1 MTTPSGRAGISAVPS
16 QRTPYDAPGNDLDHE
31 RRRTEHLLRHNLAA
45 AEHRLG
51 EVVRRTA
58 VLVVGISGEGVVTSA
73 QGCALAD
80 LAPGG
85 VAGARV
91 AALPAEFAALLAPY
105 ELALGGHETALVCE
119 AAGRFWD
126 VSYVPADGGVLVVAR
141 DITEHRE
148 LVRQLESYGDVDPLT
163 GLLNRPGLQAKMDA
177 LIIEAERAG
186 HRVALLYADV
196 DDFKDVNESL
206 GHGVGDE
213 LLVGLST
220 RVTAALPG
228 AALLARHGGDA
239 FLAVLAG
246 PDLDE
251 AAVQRHGEALLRHLS
266 TPLTVGE
273 VDLDLTASIGV
284 SLYPDDASTT

>member
-1 MTTPSGRAGISAVPS
+1 M
-16 QRTPYDAPGNDLDHE
+16 
-31 RRRTEHLLRHNLAA
+31 
-45 AEHRLG
+45 
-51 EVVRRTA
+51 
-58 VLVVGISGEGVVTSA
+58 
-73 QGCALAD
+73 
-80 LAPGG
+80 
-85 VAGARV
+85 
-91 AALPAEFAALLAPY
+91 
-105 ELALGGHETALVCE
+105 CE

-220 RVTAALPG
+220 RVDGG
-228 AALLARHGGDA
+228 AARRRAARPA
-239 FLAVLAG
+239 
-246 PDLDE
+246 
-251 AAVQRHGEALLRHLS
+251 RR
-266 TPLTVGE
+266 
-273 VDLDLTASIGV
+273 
-284 SLYPDDASTT
+284 